1 MPRSLSELRA
11 ADEAS
16 SKRRRYERK
25 STGCRPCR
33 LHHVKCV
40 EGALGPSG
48 RKLTCRRCWETQRE
62 CFYPVGG
69 SVQRG
74 KLASEPWERAE
85 EGDCWTE
92 EAGDVIEIRRDRS
105 VSISAS
111 TSAIAVRSTAAAASP
126 GPASPRLPTISN
138 LISLL
143 TPAPASPLSTFTLAS
158 LTTSP
163 LERTAV
169 TFFET
174 RGCTDIV
181 AAATPAQNWIFTQL
195 LPRVFASLLTPTG
208 ATDASGLLRK
218 WLHNNLLEL
227 SCIQRSHVEGDAHK
241 AAIWRAEAGK
251 YHNVADG
258 AMFRAKVLFP
268 SQWKTDEY
276 LMGFYIRCVSELL
289 TDGEFNID
297 AKTSADLPSPDSDF
311 HAIVRQLVTIYAIQ
325 KFSCTP
331 VERMPGALPAVELL
345 PDSPGLRAVEDYFGF
360 TPRAAELLQRVSSMV
375 AQRSV
380 ILSMGTHGEV
390 AGMLLAA
397 EAEGVMTQLVDRWEW
412 DEEGWDAG
420 RPGRVQRGNE
430 VMRCALIAMLHCE
443 VLNRDLDD
451 ARIVEARKRGLELV
465 ADAEADTLPGMVW
478 PLSILAIY
486 TRDKEERTRVHDLV
500 RLAITVSYGAGYPN
514 PDDVFNLCWDILDSR
529 GKYENG
535 IAPWREAMKMF
546 GKSLLL

>member
-1 MPRSLSELRA
+1 
-11 ADEAS
+11 
-16 SKRRRYERK
+16 
-25 STGCRPCR
+25 
-33 LHHVKCV
+33 
-40 EGALGPSG
+40 
-48 RKLTCRRCWETQRE
+48 
-62 CFYPVGG
+62 
-69 SVQRG
+69 
-74 KLASEPWERAE
+74 
-85 EGDCWTE
+85 
-92 EAGDVIEIRRDRS
+92 
-105 VSISAS
+105 
-111 TSAIAVRSTAAAASP
+111 
-126 GPASPRLPTISN
+126 
-138 LISLL
+138 
-143 TPAPASPLSTFTLAS
+143 
-158 LTTSP
+158 
-163 LERTAV
+163 
-169 TFFET
+169 
-174 RGCTDIV
+174 
-181 AAATPAQNWIFTQL
+181 
-195 LPRVFASLLTPTG
+195 
-208 ATDASGLLRK
+208 
-218 WLHNNLLEL
+218 
-227 SCIQRSHVEGDAHK
+227 
-241 AAIWRAEAGK
+241 
-251 YHNVADG
+251 
-258 AMFRAKVLFP
+258 
-268 SQWKTDEY
+268 
-276 LMGFYIRCVSELL
+276 MGFYIRCVSELL

-360 TPRAAELLQRVSSMV
+360 TPRAAALLQRVSSMV

-397 EAEGVMTQLVDRWEW
+397 EAEGIMTQLVDRWEW

-430 VMRCALIAMLHCE
+430 VSRASIIGWNSADPPRQVMRCALIAMLHCE

-451 ARIVEARKRGLELV
+451 ARIVDARRRGLELV

-478 PLSILAIY
+478 PLSVSCKTSPQTQQLTPPQILAIY
-486 TRDKEERTRVHDLV
+486 TRDKDERARVHDLV
-500 RLAITVSYGAGYPN
+500 RLAITVSYGAGYPS